1 VNPVLGTGPG
11 LSYFSQLTDAPGH
24 VYKDPSFTFDPG
36 SAGNYFAVMQ
46 GDGNFCVYR
55 GTDPAHNQG
64 FCWSTNTYGKGTAPY
79 AAVLDSAGNLRVGGS
94 AQGSVI
100 QATWSTGLDYPSLRV
115 AAGSQ
120 LSTGQWMGM
129 DTPLAAGQPQ
139 NAYIAWLRSDGELVL
154 ACGSPPGRAVVLP
167 PGSPGGEG
175 TQVYWAATADAA
187 GHIVGQ
193 RTGGPYFAVMQGDGN
208 FVLYNGSDPGHN
220 KGPYWAVATSAKP
233 AGNYVAVM
241 NGNGTLS
248 VAAVGSAPFW
258 ANATVTDPQAIIVT
272 KAGGDGQ
279 WLKPP
284 RGDTAWIMFPDP
296 LSLKVTGQN
305 LVPIANAS
313 VTFSVD
319 YFTTYKRIVNGVLL
333 GIDEAALVF
342 GNPTSAQGTTA
353 TYTTTTSNQGYAQT
367 GQVYAQWDDDWQA
380 DWDITA
386 WVSAGSVAG
395 MEFGLWM
402 QKQPPMS
409 PPGS

>member
-1 VNPVLGTGPG
+1 MLG
-11 LSYFSQLTDAPGH
+11 
-24 VYKDPSFTFDPG
+24 K
-36 SAGNYFAVMQ
+36 
-46 GDGNFCVYR
+46 
-55 GTDPAHNQG
+55 
-64 FCWSTNTYGKGTAPY
+64 
-79 AAVLDSAGNLRVGGS
+79 
-94 AQGSVI
+94 
-100 QATWSTGLDYPSLRV
+100 
-115 AAGSQ
+115 
-120 LSTGQWMGM
+120 
-129 DTPLAAGQPQ
+129 
-139 NAYIAWLRSDGELVL
+139 
-154 ACGSPPGRAVVLP
+154 
-167 PGSPGGEG
+167 
-175 TQVYWAATADAA
+175 
-187 GHIVGQ
+187 
-193 RTGGPYFAVMQGDGN
+193 TGGYQESHRSECRMCAENDVR
-208 FVLYNGSDPGHN
+208 NGSDAGQRRFVLSHGKEKLN
-220 KGPYWAVATSAKP
+220 GGRVAE
-233 AGNYVAVM
+233 
-241 NGNGTLS
+241 
-248 VAAVGSAPFW
+248 
-258 ANATVTDPQAIIVT
+258 
-272 KAGGDGQ
+272 

-353 TYTTTTSNQGYAQT
+353 TYTTATSNQGYAQT